1 MEGFMDI
8 HNHLLFG
15 VDDGAENIET
25 SISMLNQAKHQNIS
39 KIILT
44 PHYRHGMFAYP
55 LIDVEGHFYKLKEKA
70 ENIGVKIYLGCEY
83 HVNSE
88 ILNDINSGR
97 VHTLAGTDYV
107 LTEYSHSSEFA
118 YIKEYTGKMVSAG
131 YVPII
136 AHAERYGCFQKKPEL
151 IWEIK
156 DMGAMIQINADS
168 VLGIDGKILKKT
180 CKMFLKN
187 EMADFVASDSHGIKE
202 RANHMLDCCTYIR
215 KKYGA
220 HYAAEIFYE
229 NPEKIIDEIG
239 ETAGF

>member
-1 MEGFMDI
+1 
-8 HNHLLFG
+8 
-15 VDDGAENIET
+15 
-25 SISMLNQAKHQNIS
+25 
-39 KIILT
+39 
-44 PHYRHGMFAYP
+44 
-55 LIDVEGHFYKLKEKA
+55 
-70 ENIGVKIYLGCEY
+70 
-83 HVNSE
+83 
-88 ILNDINSGR
+88 
-97 VHTLAGTDYV
+97 
-107 LTEYSHSSEFA
+107 
-118 YIKEYTGKMVSAG
+118 MVSAG

-151 IWEIK
+151 IWELK
-156 DMGAMIQINADS
+156 SMGAMIQINADS
-168 VLGIDGKILKKT
+168 VLGIDGKTLKKT

-187 EMADFVASDSHGIKE
+187 EMADFIASDSHGIKE